1 MSTTTATKTTAPKP
15 ATRTPAKPVTT
26 PKGKAAPKASTQPKA
41 AAPVKKVAPK
51 ETPAT
56 PEPKT
61 LLEALTTGQAT
72 LVKIRANGTVRSLPY
87 YAKGTEVRETAMAV
101 DARRTA
107 GDTIEK
113 IAEEMKVSVATIRR
127 YVTGLALAHE
137 VEAGK
142 HDAAWA
148 KGERNVVVHR
158 VAVKTA

>member
-15 ATRTPAKPVTT
+15 ATRTTAKPAAAA
-26 PKGKAAPKASTQPKA
+26 KSKAPTQPKA
-41 AAPVKKVAPK
+41 AAPAKKVAPK
-51 ETPAT
+51 EKPAK

-61 LLEALTTGQAT
+61 LVEALTTGQAS

-87 YAKGTEVRETAMAV
+87 YAKGSEVRDTAMTV
-101 DARRTA
+101 DSRRTA
-107 GDTIEK
+107 GDTIDR
-113 IAEEMKVSVATIRR
+113 IAEDMKVSVATVRR
-127 YVTGLALAHE
+127 YVTGLALARE

-148 KGERNVVVHR
+148 KGERNVVVQR